1 MTLLYKTMVRSRLEY
16 CSALWNPHKIQ
27 DIQTLEAIQRS
38 FTRRVYGCQS
48 MNYWDRLKHLKLPS
62 LQRRRERYII
72 INAWKILNGKIPNDV
87 EMKFYTSDRLGLRAK
102 VPPVS
107 KNCPSSVQ
115 SLYENSFSVKAAKL
129 WNLLPKS
136 INTIKELS
144 SFKAALGQFLEKVPD
159 KPPTPGYT
167 AECSNSILDWS
178 HQSGGLRDE

>member
-1 MTLLYKTMVRSRLEY
+1 
-16 CSALWNPHKIQ
+16 
-27 DIQTLEAIQRS
+27 
-38 FTRRVYGCQS
+38 
-48 MNYWDRLKHLKLPS
+48 MNYWDRLKYLKLLS
-62 LQRRRERYII
+62 LQWRRERYII

-102 VPPVS
+102 VPPIS

-115 SLYENSFSVKAAKL
+115 SLYEHSFSIKAAKL
-129 WNLLPKS
+129 WNILPKS
-136 INTIKELS
+136 LNTIKELT
-144 SFKAALGQFLEKVPD
+144 SFKAALGLFLEKVPD